1 MYVYIYIMLVYVLS
15 ISDQMEEGKS
25 DEPTRKVLKNKQRLK
40 LPPSLLRL
48 ANEKTQVC
56 TIFVTK

>member
-1 MYVYIYIMLVYVLS
+1 MLVYVLS